1 MILVGLIAA
10 WWFATDVVGVPGY
23 VLPPPEQVLRALISG
38 LSRAPWDKAGYWY
51 HAGVTVWEAVLGFA
65 IGSAL
70 GAIVGLVL
78 SHWPLLGKSW
88 YPYIVGFQSLPKVAL
103 APLMVVWF
111 GFGLEGKVFIT
122 AIITFFPVLV
132 NMMAGYQAVEPER
145 IELARS
151 CNASELHLLT
161 KIVIPSCLPFLFAGL
176 GVASVLSILGAV
188 VGEFVGASAGLGML
202 LMQYN
207 QAMEISPMF
216 AVILLLAVIGFSN
229 ELRRHADRAP
239 LLLLGA
245 AIDCDGATMINLN
258 RGDHAMST
266 RFGRATFALTLA
278 IGMSC
283 WFVTAVPAQ
292 AQKKMTLVQMHP
304 NMGIGEE
311 VFLYAVPKRLGYFAA
326 EGLEVDI
333 QNSQTGMISAQALQ
347 ANSAQ
352 IGTTAAAAIMT
363 VRSKMATSSP
373 SSTSSATPALSWW
386 CSRTRRSRSSRHTS
400 RETDLVGH
408 DDHRHPSLASSSMTA
423 STSPTSSGSSAEVGS
438 SNSITLGS

>member
-1 MILVGLIAA
+1 
-10 WWFATDVVGVPGY
+10 
-23 VLPPPEQVLRALISG
+23 
-38 LSRAPWDKAGYWY
+38 LSHVPWDKAGYWY

-70 GAIVGLVL
+70 GAVLGLLL

-188 VGEFVGASAGLGML
+188 VGEFVGASSGLGML

-216 AVILLLAVIGFSN
+216 AVILLLAVIGFLMN
-229 ELRRHADRAP
+229 
-239 LLLLGA
+239 
-245 AIDCDGATMINLN
+245 
-258 RGDHAMST
+258 
-266 RFGRATFALTLA
+266 
-278 IGMSC
+278 
-283 WFVTAVPAQ
+283 
-292 AQKKMTLVQMHP
+292 
-304 NMGIGEE
+304 
-311 VFLYAVPKRLGYFAA
+311 YAVTLIERRYCFW
-326 EGLEVDI
+326 
-333 QNSQTGMISAQALQ
+333 AQR
-347 ANSAQ
+347 S
-352 IGTTAAAAIMT
+352 TA
-363 VRSKMATSSP
+363 
-373 SSTSSATPALSWW
+373 
-386 CSRTRRSRSSRHTS
+386 
-400 RETDLVGH
+400 
-408 DDHRHPSLASSSMTA
+408 TA
-423 STSPTSSGSSAEVGS
+423 RP
-438 SNSITLGS
+438 